1 MRTLKI
7 LVFLLLMPMLIWAQT
22 LTLEDCHRL
31 AQENYPLIKR
41 YSLIEQTTDY
51 TLANIS
57 KGWLPQLSATAQ
69 ATLQSDVMSFP
80 DAMKG
85 VFAQTGQELKGLS
98 KSQYRVGLDINQIV
112 FDGGSISNQREVARL
127 QGDMQA
133 AQNEVD
139 LYAIHQRVNDIY
151 FSILLTDERLKV
163 NDDLQTLLEA
173 NLNKLNSML
182 TNGLAMESDV
192 SSMKAE
198 QLKAR
203 QQRTELNATRK
214 SLCRM
219 LALLCGKE
227 EINIKNESQ
236 TARMNDQWSM
246 VNGQLIN
253 RPELRLLDTQ
263 LRLAD
268 AQEKLLDTSLL
279 PRMSL
284 FAQGYYGYPGYNT
297 FEDMFSRKWS
307 LNGLIGARI
316 TWNISQFYTNK
327 GEKAKL
333 QLQRQQTEVARE
345 TFLFNNNLQ
354 QVQQNEEIDK
364 YRQLME
370 DDTNIVNLR
379 EEVRKAAESKLAHG
393 IIDTNSLLQEINREN
408 QARIELATHEVMM
421 LQQIENLKYTL
432 GN

>member
-1 MRTLKI
+1 MKPLKVLI
-7 LVFLLLMPMLIWAQT
+7 ILLLCPLSLWAQT
-22 LTLEDCHRL
+22 MTLDECQRL

-41 YSLIEQTTDY
+41 YGLIEQTTGY
-51 TLANIS
+51 TLENIS
-57 KGWLPQLSATAQ
+57 KGWLPQISATAQ
-69 ATLQSDVMSFP
+69 ATIQSDVMSFP
-80 DAMKG
+80 EAMKG

-98 KSQYRVGLDINQIV
+98 KSQYRVGVDINQTI
-112 FDGGSISNQREVARL
+112 FDGGSISSQREVARL
-127 QGDMQA
+127 QGDVQS

-139 LYAIHQRVNDIY
+139 LYAIRQRVNDLY

-163 NDDLQTLLEA
+163 NDDLQTLLES
-173 NLNKLNSML
+173 NLTKLNSMFI
-182 TNGLAMESDV
+182 NGLAMESDV

-214 SLCRM
+214 SLCRT
-219 LALLCGKE
+219 LALMCGMD
-227 EINIKNESQ
+227 EIQQVSKPLNSVI
-236 TARMNDQWSM
+236 T
-246 VNGQLIN
+246 NGNN

-268 AQEKLLDTSLL
+268 AKEKLLDTSLL

-307 LNGLIGARI
+307 LNGMIGARL
-316 TWNISQFYTNK
+316 TWNMSQFYTNK

-333 QLQRQQTEVARE
+333 QLQRQQTENARE

-354 QVQQNEEIDK
+354 QVQQKEEIDK

-393 IIDTNSLLQEINREN
+393 IIDTNALLQEINREN
-408 QARIELATHEVMM
+408 QARIEFATHEIMM
-421 LQQIENLKYTL
+421 LQQIENLKNTL

>member
-1 MRTLKI
+1 MKTLKT
-7 LVFLLLMPMLIWAQT
+7 LLMLLSLPLVTLAQT
-22 LTLEDCHRL
+22 LTLDECQRL

-41 YSLIEQTTDY
+41 YGLIEQTTGY

-57 KGWLPQLSATAQ
+57 KGWLPQVSATAQ

-80 DAMKG
+80 DALKNMM
-85 VFAQTGQELKGLS
+85 AQTGQELKGLS
-98 KSQYRVGLDINQIV
+98 KSQYRVGVDINQTIY
-112 FDGGSISNQREVARL
+112 DGGSISGQRNVAKL
-127 QGDMQA
+127 QGDIQS

-139 LYAIHQRVNDIY
+139 LYAVRQRVNDIY

-163 NDDLQTLLEA
+163 NDDLQILLES
-173 NLNKLNSML
+173 NLNKLNAML
-182 TNGLAMESDV
+182 SNGLAMESDV

-198 QLKAR
+198 QLNAR
-203 QQRTELNATRK
+203 QHRTELNATRK

-219 LALLCGKE
+219 LAMLCGKD
-227 EINIKNESQ
+227 EILLVTKPLNSIISQ
-236 TARMNDQWSM
+236 GN
-246 VNGQLIN
+246 N
-253 RPELRLLDTQ
+253 RPELKLLDTQ

-279 PRMSL
+279 PRMSI

-307 LNGLIGARI
+307 LNGLIGARL

-333 QLQRQQTEVARE
+333 QLQRQQTENARE

-370 DDTNIVNLR
+370 DDANIVSLR
-379 EEVRKAAESKLAHG
+379 EEVRKAAESKLANG
-393 IIDTNSLLQEINREN
+393 IIDTNALLQEINREN

-421 LQQIENLKYTL
+421 LQQIENLKYTT

>member
-1 MRTLKI
+1 MKTLKT
-7 LVFLLLMPMLIWAQT
+7 LLMLLSLPLVTLAQT
-22 LTLEDCHRL
+22 LTLDECQRL

-41 YSLIEQTTDY
+41 YGLIEQTTGY

-57 KGWLPQLSATAQ
+57 KGWLPQVSATAQ

-80 DAMKG
+80 DALKNMM
-85 VFAQTGQELKGLS
+85 AQTGQELKGLS
-98 KSQYRVGLDINQIV
+98 KSQYRVDINQTIY
-112 FDGGSISNQREVARL
+112 DGGSISGQRNVAKL
-127 QGDMQA
+127 QGDIQS

-139 LYAIHQRVNDIY
+139 LYAVRQRVNDIY

-163 NDDLQTLLEA
+163 NDDLQILLES
-173 NLNKLNSML
+173 NLNKLNAML
-182 TNGLAMESDV
+182 SNGLAMESDV

-198 QLKAR
+198 QLNAR

-219 LALLCGKE
+219 LAMLCGKD
-227 EINIKNESQ
+227 EILLVTKPLNSIISQ
-236 TARMNDQWSM
+236 GN
-246 VNGQLIN
+246 N
-253 RPELRLLDTQ
+253 RPELKLLDTQ

-279 PRMSL
+279 PRMSI

-307 LNGLIGARI
+307 LNGLIGARL

-333 QLQRQQTEVARE
+333 QLQRQQTENARE

-370 DDTNIVNLR
+370 DDANIVSLR
-379 EEVRKAAESKLAHG
+379 EEVRKAAESKLANG
-393 IIDTNSLLQEINREN
+393 IIDTNALLQEINREN

-421 LQQIENLKYTL
+421 LQQIENLKYTT

>member
-1 MRTLKI
+1 MKPLKVLI
-7 LVFLLLMPMLIWAQT
+7 ILLLCPLSLWAQT
-22 LTLEDCHRL
+22 MTLDECQRL

-41 YSLIEQTTDY
+41 YGLIEQTTGY
-51 TLANIS
+51 TLENIS
-57 KGWLPQLSATAQ
+57 KGWLPQISATAQ
-69 ATLQSDVMSFP
+69 ATIQSDVMSFP
-80 DAMKG
+80 EAMKG

-98 KSQYRVGLDINQIV
+98 KSQYRVGVDINQTI
-112 FDGGSISNQREVARL
+112 FDGGSISSQREVARL
-127 QGDMQA
+127 QGDVQS

-139 LYAIHQRVNDIY
+139 LYAIRQRVNDLY

-163 NDDLQTLLEA
+163 NDDLQTLLES
-173 NLNKLNSML
+173 NLTKLNSMFI
-182 TNGLAMESDV
+182 NGLAMESDV

-214 SLCRM
+214 SLCRT
-219 LALLCGKE
+219 LALMCGMD
-227 EINIKNESQ
+227 EIQQVSKPLNSVI
-236 TARMNDQWSM
+236 T
-246 VNGQLIN
+246 NGNN

-268 AQEKLLDTSLL
+268 AKEKLLDTSLL

-307 LNGLIGARI
+307 LNGMIGARL
-316 TWNISQFYTNK
+316 TWNMSQFYTNK

-333 QLQRQQTEVARE
+333 QLQRQQTENARE

-393 IIDTNSLLQEINREN
+393 IIDTNALLQEINREN
-408 QARIELATHEVMM
+408 QARIEFATHEIMM
-421 LQQIENLKYTL
+421 LQQIENLKNTL

>member
-1 MRTLKI
+1 MKTLKT
-7 LVFLLLMPMLIWAQT
+7 LLMLLSLPLVTLAQT
-22 LTLEDCHRL
+22 LTLDECQRL

-41 YSLIEQTTDY
+41 YGLIEQTTGY

-57 KGWLPQLSATAQ
+57 KGWLPQVSATAQ

-80 DAMKG
+80 DALKNMM
-85 VFAQTGQELKGLS
+85 AQTGQELNGLS
-98 KSQYRVGLDINQIV
+98 KSQYRVGVDINQTIY
-112 FDGGSISNQREVARL
+112 DGGSISGQRNVAKL
-127 QGDMQA
+127 QGDIQS

-139 LYAIHQRVNDIY
+139 LYAVRQRVNDIY

-163 NDDLQTLLEA
+163 NDDLQILLES
-173 NLNKLNSML
+173 NLNKLNAML
-182 TNGLAMESDV
+182 SNGLAMESDV

-198 QLKAR
+198 QLNAR

-219 LALLCGKE
+219 LAMLCGKD
-227 EINIKNESQ
+227 EILLVTKPLNSIISQ
-236 TARMNDQWSM
+236 GN
-246 VNGQLIN
+246 N
-253 RPELRLLDTQ
+253 RPELKLLDTQ

-279 PRMSL
+279 PRMSI

-307 LNGLIGARI
+307 LNGLIGARL

-333 QLQRQQTEVARE
+333 QLQRQQTENARE
-345 TFLFNNNLQ
+345 TFLFNNSLQ

-370 DDTNIVNLR
+370 DDANIVSLR
-379 EEVRKAAESKLAHG
+379 EEVRKAAESKLANG
-393 IIDTNSLLQEINREN
+393 IIDTNALLQDINREN

-421 LQQIENLKYTL
+421 LQQIENLKYTT

>member
-1 MRTLKI
+1 MKTLKT
-7 LVFLLLMPMLIWAQT
+7 LLMLLSLPLVTLAQT
-22 LTLEDCHRL
+22 LTLDECQRL

-41 YSLIEQTTDY
+41 YGLIEQTTGY

-57 KGWLPQLSATAQ
+57 KGWLPQVSATAQ

-80 DAMKG
+80 DALKNMM
-85 VFAQTGQELKGLS
+85 AQTGQDLKGLS
-98 KSQYRVGLDINQIV
+98 KSQYRVGVDINQTIY
-112 FDGGSISNQREVARL
+112 DGGSISGQRNVAKL
-127 QGDMQA
+127 KGDIQS

-139 LYAIHQRVNDIY
+139 LYAVRQRVNEIY

-163 NDDLQTLLEA
+163 NDDLQILLES
-173 NLNKLNSML
+173 NLNKLNAML
-182 TNGLAMESDV
+182 SNGLAMESDV

-198 QLKAR
+198 QLNAR

-219 LALLCGKE
+219 LAMLCGKD
-227 EINIKNESQ
+227 EILQVTKPLNSIISQ
-236 TARMNDQWSM
+236 GN
-246 VNGQLIN
+246 N

-279 PRMSL
+279 PRMSI

-307 LNGLIGARI
+307 LNGLIGARL

-333 QLQRQQTEVARE
+333 HLQRQQTENARE

-370 DDTNIVNLR
+370 DDANIVSLR
-379 EEVRKAAESKLAHG
+379 EEVRKAAESKLTNG
-393 IIDTNSLLQEINREN
+393 IIDTNALLQEINREN

-421 LQQIENLKYTL
+421 LQQIENLKYTT

>member
-1 MRTLKI
+1 VTL
-7 LVFLLLMPMLIWAQT
+7 AQT
-22 LTLEDCHRL
+22 LTLDECQRL

-41 YSLIEQTTDY
+41 YGLIEQTTGY

-57 KGWLPQLSATAQ
+57 KGWLPQVSATAQ

-80 DAMKG
+80 DALKNMM
-85 VFAQTGQELKGLS
+85 AQTGQELKGLS
-98 KSQYRVGLDINQIV
+98 KSQYRVGVDINQTIY
-112 FDGGSISNQREVARL
+112 DGGSISGQRNVAKL
-127 QGDMQA
+127 QGDIQS

-139 LYAIHQRVNDIY
+139 LYAVRQRVNDIY

-163 NDDLQTLLEA
+163 NDDLQILLES
-173 NLNKLNSML
+173 NLNKLNAML
-182 TNGLAMESDV
+182 SNGLAMESDV

-198 QLKAR
+198 QLNAR

-219 LALLCGKE
+219 LAMLCGKD
-227 EINIKNESQ
+227 EILLVTKPLNSIISQ
-236 TARMNDQWSM
+236 GN
-246 VNGQLIN
+246 N
-253 RPELRLLDTQ
+253 RPELKLLDTQ

-279 PRMSL
+279 PRMSI

-307 LNGLIGARI
+307 LNGLIGARL

-333 QLQRQQTEVARE
+333 QLQRQQTENARE

-370 DDTNIVNLR
+370 DDANIVSLR
-379 EEVRKAAESKLAHG
+379 EEVRKAAESKLANG
-393 IIDTNSLLQEINREN
+393 IIDTNALLQEINREN

-421 LQQIENLKYTL
+421 LQQIENLKYTT

>member
-1 MRTLKI
+1 MKPLKVLI
-7 LVFLLLMPMLIWAQT
+7 ILLLCPLSLWAQT
-22 LTLEDCHRL
+22 MTLDECQRL

-41 YSLIEQTTDY
+41 YGLIEQTTGY
-51 TLANIS
+51 TLENIS
-57 KGWLPQLSATAQ
+57 KGWLPQISATAQ
-69 ATLQSDVMSFP
+69 ATIQSDVMSFP
-80 DAMKG
+80 EAMRG

-98 KSQYRVGLDINQIV
+98 KSQYRVGVDINQTI
-112 FDGGSISNQREVARL
+112 FDGGSISSQREVARL
-127 QGDMQA
+127 QGDVQS

-139 LYAIHQRVNDIY
+139 LYAIRQRVNDLY

-163 NDDLQTLLEA
+163 NDDFQTLLES
-173 NLNKLNSML
+173 NLTKLNSMFI
-182 TNGLAMESDV
+182 NGLAMESDV

-214 SLCRM
+214 SLCRT
-219 LALLCGKE
+219 LALMCGMD
-227 EINIKNESQ
+227 EIQQVSKPLNSVI
-236 TARMNDQWSM
+236 T
-246 VNGQLIN
+246 NGNN

-268 AQEKLLDTSLL
+268 AKEKLLDTSLL

-307 LNGLIGARI
+307 LNGMIGARL
-316 TWNISQFYTNK
+316 TWNMSQFYTNK

-333 QLQRQQTEVARE
+333 QLQRQQTENARE

-393 IIDTNSLLQEINREN
+393 IIDTNALLQEINREN
-408 QARIELATHEVMM
+408 QARIEFATHEIMM
-421 LQQIENLKYTL
+421 LQQIENLKNTL

>member
-1 MRTLKI
+1 MKPLKVLI
-7 LVFLLLMPMLIWAQT
+7 ILLLCPLSLWAQT
-22 LTLEDCHRL
+22 MTLDECQRL

-41 YSLIEQTTDY
+41 YGLIEHTTGY
-51 TLANIS
+51 TLENIS
-57 KGWLPQLSATAQ
+57 KGWLPQISATAQ
-69 ATLQSDVMSFP
+69 ATIQSDVMSFP
-80 DAMKG
+80 EAMKG

-98 KSQYRVGLDINQIV
+98 KSQYRVGVDINQTI
-112 FDGGSISNQREVARL
+112 FDGGSISSQREVARL
-127 QGDMQA
+127 QGDVQS

-139 LYAIHQRVNDIY
+139 LYAIRQRVNDLY

-163 NDDLQTLLEA
+163 NDDFQTLLES
-173 NLNKLNSML
+173 NLTKLNSMFI
-182 TNGLAMESDV
+182 NGLAMESDV

-214 SLCRM
+214 SLCRT
-219 LALLCGKE
+219 LALMCGMD
-227 EINIKNESQ
+227 EIQQVSKPLNSVI
-236 TARMNDQWSM
+236 T
-246 VNGQLIN
+246 NGNN

-268 AQEKLLDTSLL
+268 AKEKLLDTSLL

-307 LNGLIGARI
+307 LNGMIGARL
-316 TWNISQFYTNK
+316 TWNMSQFYTNK

-333 QLQRQQTEVARE
+333 QLQRQQTENARE

-393 IIDTNSLLQEINREN
+393 IIDTNALLQEINREN
-408 QARIELATHEVMM
+408 QARIEFATHEIMM
-421 LQQIENLKYTL
+421 LQQIENLKNTL

>member
-1 MRTLKI
+1 MKPLKVLI
-7 LVFLLLMPMLIWAQT
+7 ILLLCPLYLWAQT
-22 LTLEDCHRL
+22 MTLDECQRL

-41 YSLIEQTTDY
+41 YGLIEQTTGY
-51 TLANIS
+51 TLENIS
-57 KGWLPQLSATAQ
+57 KGWLPQISATAQ
-69 ATLQSDVMSFP
+69 ATIQSDVMSFP

-98 KSQYRVGLDINQIV
+98 KSQYRVGVDINQTI
-112 FDGGSISNQREVARL
+112 FDGGSISSQRDVARL
-127 QGDMQA
+127 QGDVQSA
-133 AQNEVD
+133 RNEVD
-139 LYAIHQRVNDIY
+139 LYAIRQRVNDLY
-151 FSILLTDERLKV
+151 FSILLTDECLKV
-163 NDDLQTLLEA
+163 NDDFQTLLES
-173 NLNKLNSML
+173 NLTKLNSMFI
-182 TNGLAMESDV
+182 NGFAMESDV

-214 SLCRM
+214 SLCRT
-219 LALLCGKE
+219 LALMCGMD
-227 EINIKNESQ
+227 EIQQVSKPLNSVISQ
-236 TARMNDQWSM
+236 GN
-246 VNGQLIN
+246 N

-307 LNGLIGARI
+307 LNGMIGARL

-333 QLQRQQTEVARE
+333 QLQRQQTENARE

-393 IIDTNSLLQEINREN
+393 IIDTNALLQEINREN
-408 QARIELATHEVMM
+408 QARIELATHEIMM
-421 LQQIENLKYTL
+421 LQQIENLKNTL

>member
-1 MRTLKI
+1 MKTLKT
-7 LVFLLLMPMLIWAQT
+7 LLMLLSLPLVTLAQT
-22 LTLEDCHRL
+22 LTLDECQRL

-41 YSLIEQTTDY
+41 YGLIEQTTGY

-57 KGWLPQLSATAQ
+57 KGWLPQVSATAQ

-80 DAMKG
+80 DALKNMM
-85 VFAQTGQELKGLS
+85 AQTGQELKGLS
-98 KSQYRVGLDINQIV
+98 KSQYRVGVDINQTIY
-112 FDGGSISNQREVARL
+112 DGGSISGQRNVAKL
-127 QGDMQA
+127 QGDIQS

-139 LYAIHQRVNDIY
+139 LYAVRQRVNDIY

-163 NDDLQTLLEA
+163 NDDLQILLES
-173 NLNKLNSML
+173 NLNKLNAML
-182 TNGLAMESDV
+182 SNGLAMESDV

-198 QLKAR
+198 QLNAR

-219 LALLCGKE
+219 LAMLCGKD
-227 EINIKNESQ
+227 EILLVTKPLNSIISQ
-236 TARMNDQWSM
+236 GN
-246 VNGQLIN
+246 N
-253 RPELRLLDTQ
+253 RPELKLLDTQ

-279 PRMSL
+279 PRMSI

-307 LNGLIGARI
+307 LNGLIGARL

-333 QLQRQQTEVARE
+333 QLQRQQTENARE

-370 DDTNIVNLR
+370 DDANIVSLR
-379 EEVRKAAESKLAHG
+379 EEVRKAAESKLANG
-393 IIDTNSLLQEINREN
+393 IIDTNALLQEINREN

-421 LQQIENLKYTL
+421 LQQIENLKYTT

>member
-1 MRTLKI
+1 MKPLKVLI
-7 LVFLLLMPMLIWAQT
+7 ILLLCPLSLWAQT
-22 LTLEDCHRL
+22 MTLDECQRL

-41 YSLIEQTTDY
+41 YGLIEHTTGY
-51 TLANIS
+51 TLENIS
-57 KGWLPQLSATAQ
+57 KGWLPQISATAQ
-69 ATLQSDVMSFP
+69 ATIQSDVMSFP
-80 DAMKG
+80 EAMKG

-98 KSQYRVGLDINQIV
+98 KSQYRVGVDINQTI
-112 FDGGSISNQREVARL
+112 FDGGSISSQREVARL
-127 QGDMQA
+127 QGDVQS

-139 LYAIHQRVNDIY
+139 LYAIRQRVNDLY

-163 NDDLQTLLEA
+163 NDDFQTLLES
-173 NLNKLNSML
+173 NLTKLNSMFI
-182 TNGLAMESDV
+182 NGLAMESDV

-203 QQRTELNATRK
+203 QQRTELNATRN
-214 SLCRM
+214 SLCRT
-219 LALLCGKE
+219 LALMCGMD
-227 EINIKNESQ
+227 EIQQVSKPLNSVI
-236 TARMNDQWSM
+236 T
-246 VNGQLIN
+246 NGNN

-268 AQEKLLDTSLL
+268 AKEKLLDTSLL

-307 LNGLIGARI
+307 LNGMIGARL
-316 TWNISQFYTNK
+316 TWNMSQFYTNK

-333 QLQRQQTEVARE
+333 QLQRQQTENARE

-393 IIDTNSLLQEINREN
+393 IIDTNALLQEINREN
-408 QARIELATHEVMM
+408 QARIEFATHEIMM
-421 LQQIENLKYTL
+421 LQQIENLKNTL

>member
-1 MRTLKI
+1 MKPLKVLI
-7 LVFLLLMPMLIWAQT
+7 ILLLCPLSLWAQT
-22 LTLEDCHRL
+22 MTLDECQRL

-41 YSLIEQTTDY
+41 YGLIEQTTGY
-51 TLANIS
+51 TLENIS
-57 KGWLPQLSATAQ
+57 KGWLPQISATAQ
-69 ATLQSDVMSFP
+69 ATIQSDVMSFP
-80 DAMKG
+80 EAMKG

-98 KSQYRVGLDINQIV
+98 KSQYRVGVDINQTI
-112 FDGGSISNQREVARL
+112 FDGGSISSQREVARL
-127 QGDMQA
+127 QGDVQS

-139 LYAIHQRVNDIY
+139 LYAIRQRVNDLY

-163 NDDLQTLLEA
+163 NDDLQMLLES
-173 NLNKLNSML
+173 NLTKLNSMFI
-182 TNGLAMESDV
+182 NGLAMESDV

-214 SLCRM
+214 SLCRT
-219 LALLCGKE
+219 LALMCGMD
-227 EINIKNESQ
+227 EIQQVSKPLNSVI
-236 TARMNDQWSM
+236 T
-246 VNGQLIN
+246 NGNN

-268 AQEKLLDTSLL
+268 AKEKLLDTSLL

-307 LNGLIGARI
+307 LNGMIGARL
-316 TWNISQFYTNK
+316 TWNMSQFYTNK

-333 QLQRQQTEVARE
+333 QLQRQQTENARE

-393 IIDTNSLLQEINREN
+393 IIDTNALLQEINREN
-408 QARIELATHEVMM
+408 QARIEFATHEIMM
-421 LQQIENLKYTL
+421 LQQIENLKNTL

>member
-1 MRTLKI
+1 MI
-7 LVFLLLMPMLIWAQT
+7 LLLWPMLMWAQT
-22 LTLEDCHRL
+22 LTLDECQRL

-57 KGWLPQLSATAQ
+57 KGWLPQISATAQ

-80 DAMKG
+80 NAMKG

-98 KSQYRVGLDINQIV
+98 KNQYRVGIDINQTIY
-112 FDGGSISNQREVARL
+112 DGGSINSQREVARL
-127 QGDMQA
+127 QGDVQS

-139 LYAIHQRVNDIY
+139 LYAMRQRVSDLF

-163 NDDLQTLLEA
+163 NDDLQTLLES
-173 NLNKLNSML
+173 NLTKLNSML
-182 TNGLAMESDV
+182 SYGLAMESDV

-219 LALLCGKE
+219 LALMCGVD
-227 EINIKNESQ
+227 EIDAIQSSTVNHL
-236 TARMNDQWSM
+236 M
-246 VNGQLIN
+246 VGGQSNN
-253 RPELRLLDTQ
+253 RPELMLIDQQ

-268 AQEKLLDTSLL
+268 AQEKLLDSSLL
-279 PRMSL
+279 PRLSL
-284 FAQGYYGYPGYNT
+284 FAQGFYGYPGYNT

-307 LNGLIGARI
+307 LNGMVGARLS
-316 TWNISQFYTNK
+316 WNISSFYTNK

-333 QLQRQQTEVARE
+333 QLQRQQAENARE

-354 QVQQNEEIDK
+354 QVQQNEEIAK

-370 DDTNIVNLR
+370 DDSSIVNLR
-379 EEVRKAAESKLAHG
+379 TEVRKASESKLAHG
-393 IIDTNSLLQEINREN
+393 IIDTNALLQDINREN
-408 QARIELATHEVMM
+408 QAKIELATHEVM
-421 LQQIENLKYTL
+421 LWQQIENLKYTL

>member
-1 MRTLKI
+1 MFI
-7 LVFLLLMPMLIWAQT
+7 
-22 LTLEDCHRL
+22 
-31 AQENYPLIKR
+31 
-41 YSLIEQTTDY
+41 
-51 TLANIS
+51 
-57 KGWLPQLSATAQ
+57 
-69 ATLQSDVMSFP
+69 
-80 DAMKG
+80 
-85 VFAQTGQELKGLS
+85 
-98 KSQYRVGLDINQIV
+98 
-112 FDGGSISNQREVARL
+112 
-127 QGDMQA
+127 
-133 AQNEVD
+133 
-139 LYAIHQRVNDIY
+139 
-151 FSILLTDERLKV
+151 
-163 NDDLQTLLEA
+163 
-173 NLNKLNSML
+173 
-182 TNGLAMESDV
+182 NGLAMESDV

-214 SLCRM
+214 SLCRT
-219 LALLCGKE
+219 LALMCGMD
-227 EINIKNESQ
+227 EIQQVSKPLNSVI
-236 TARMNDQWSM
+236 T
-246 VNGQLIN
+246 NGNN

-268 AQEKLLDTSLL
+268 AKEKLLDTSLL

-307 LNGLIGARI
+307 LNGMIGARF
-316 TWNISQFYTNK
+316 TWNMSQFYTNK

-333 QLQRQQTEVARE
+333 QLQRQQTENARE

-393 IIDTNSLLQEINREN
+393 IIDTNALLQEINREN
-408 QARIELATHEVMM
+408 QARIEFATHEIMM
-421 LQQIENLKYTL
+421 LQQIENLKNTL

>member
-1 MRTLKI
+1 MKPLKVLI
-7 LVFLLLMPMLIWAQT
+7 ILLLCPLSLWAQT
-22 LTLEDCHRL
+22 MTLDECQRL

-41 YSLIEQTTDY
+41 YGLIEQTTGY
-51 TLANIS
+51 TLENIS
-57 KGWLPQLSATAQ
+57 KGWLPQISATAQ
-69 ATLQSDVMSFP
+69 ATIQSDVMSFP
-80 DAMKG
+80 EAMKG

-98 KSQYRVGLDINQIV
+98 KSQYRVGVDINQTI
-112 FDGGSISNQREVARL
+112 FDGGSISSQREVARL
-127 QGDMQA
+127 QGDVQS

-139 LYAIHQRVNDIY
+139 LYAIRQRVNDLY

-163 NDDLQTLLEA
+163 NDDFQTLLES
-173 NLNKLNSML
+173 NLTKLNSMFI
-182 TNGLAMESDV
+182 NGLAMESDV

-214 SLCRM
+214 SLCRT
-219 LALLCGKE
+219 LALMCGMD
-227 EINIKNESQ
+227 EIQQVSKPLNSVI
-236 TARMNDQWSM
+236 T
-246 VNGQLIN
+246 NGNN

-268 AQEKLLDTSLL
+268 AKEKLLDTSLL

-307 LNGLIGARI
+307 LNGMIGARL
-316 TWNISQFYTNK
+316 TWNMSQFYTNK

-333 QLQRQQTEVARE
+333 QLQRQQTENARE

-393 IIDTNSLLQEINREN
+393 IIDTNALLQEINREN
-408 QARIELATHEVMM
+408 QARIEFATHEIMM
-421 LQQIENLKYTL
+421 LQQIENLKNTL

>member
-1 MRTLKI
+1 MKPLKVLI
-7 LVFLLLMPMLIWAQT
+7 ILLLCPLSLWAQT
-22 LTLEDCHRL
+22 MTLDECQRL

-41 YSLIEQTTDY
+41 YGLIEHTTGY
-51 TLANIS
+51 TLENIS
-57 KGWLPQLSATAQ
+57 KGWLPQISATAQ
-69 ATLQSDVMSFP
+69 ATIQSDVMSFP
-80 DAMKG
+80 EAMKG

-98 KSQYRVGLDINQIV
+98 KSQYRVGVDINQTI
-112 FDGGSISNQREVARL
+112 FDGGSISSQREVARL
-127 QGDMQA
+127 QGDVQS

-139 LYAIHQRVNDIY
+139 LYAIRQRVNDLY

-163 NDDLQTLLEA
+163 NDDLQTLLES
-173 NLNKLNSML
+173 NLTKLNSMFI
-182 TNGLAMESDV
+182 NGLAMESDV

-214 SLCRM
+214 SLCRT
-219 LALLCGKE
+219 LALMCGMD
-227 EINIKNESQ
+227 EIQQVSKPLNSVISQ
-236 TARMNDQWSM
+236 GN
-246 VNGQLIN
+246 N

-307 LNGLIGARI
+307 LNGMVGARL

-333 QLQRQQTEVARE
+333 QLQRQQTENARE

-393 IIDTNSLLQEINREN
+393 IIDTNALLQEINREN
-408 QARIELATHEVMM
+408 QARIEFATHEIMM
-421 LQQIENLKYTL
+421 LQQIENLKNTL

>member
-1 MRTLKI
+1 MKPLKVLI
-7 LVFLLLMPMLIWAQT
+7 ILLLCPLSLWAQT
-22 LTLEDCHRL
+22 MTLDECQRL

-41 YSLIEQTTDY
+41 YGLIEQTTGY
-51 TLANIS
+51 TLENIS
-57 KGWLPQLSATAQ
+57 KGWLPQISATAQ
-69 ATLQSDVMSFP
+69 ATIQSDVMSFP
-80 DAMKG
+80 EAMKG

-98 KSQYRVGLDINQIV
+98 KSQYRVGVDINQTI
-112 FDGGSISNQREVARL
+112 FDGGSISSQREVARL
-127 QGDMQA
+127 QGDVQS

-139 LYAIHQRVNDIY
+139 LYAIRQRVNDLY

-163 NDDLQTLLEA
+163 NDDFQTLLES
-173 NLNKLNSML
+173 NLTKLNSMFI
-182 TNGLAMESDV
+182 NGLAMESDV

-203 QQRTELNATRK
+203 QQRTELNATRN
-214 SLCRM
+214 SLCRT
-219 LALLCGKE
+219 LALMCGMD
-227 EINIKNESQ
+227 EIQQVSKPLNSVI
-236 TARMNDQWSM
+236 T
-246 VNGQLIN
+246 NGNN

-268 AQEKLLDTSLL
+268 AKEKLLDTSLL

-307 LNGLIGARI
+307 LNGMIGARL
-316 TWNISQFYTNK
+316 TWNMSQFYTNK

-333 QLQRQQTEVARE
+333 QLQRQQTENARE

-393 IIDTNSLLQEINREN
+393 IIDTNALLQEINREN
-408 QARIELATHEVMM
+408 QARIEFATHEIMM
-421 LQQIENLKYTL
+421 LQQIENLKNTL

>member
-1 MRTLKI
+1 MKPLKVLIFLLSMPI
-7 LVFLLLMPMLIWAQT
+7 LVWAQGM
-22 LTLEDCHRL
+22 TLEECQRL

-41 YSLIEQTTDY
+41 YSLIEQTTGY
-51 TLANIS
+51 TIRNIS
-57 KGWLPQLSATAQ
+57 KGWLPQVSASAQ
-69 ATLQSDVMSFP
+69 ATLQNDVMSFP
-80 DAMKG
+80 DALKG
-85 VFAQTGQELKGLS
+85 VFEQMGQELKGLS
-98 KSQYRVGLDINQIV
+98 KSQYRVGVDINQTIY
-112 FDGGSISNQREVARL
+112 DGGSISGQRNVAKL
-127 QGDMQA
+127 QGDIQS

-139 LYAIHQRVNDIY
+139 LYAVRQRVNDIY

-163 NDDLQTLLEA
+163 NDDLQILLES
-173 NLNKLNSML
+173 NLNKLNAML
-182 TNGLAMESDV
+182 SNGLAMESDV

-198 QLKAR
+198 QLNAR

-219 LALLCGKE
+219 LAMLCGKD
-227 EINIKNESQ
+227 EILLVTKPLNSIISQ
-236 TARMNDQWSM
+236 GN
-246 VNGQLIN
+246 N
-253 RPELRLLDTQ
+253 RPELKLLDTQ

-279 PRMSL
+279 PRMSI

-307 LNGLIGARI
+307 LNGLIGARL

-333 QLQRQQTEVARE
+333 QLQRQQTENARE
-345 TFLFNNNLQ
+345 TFLFNNSLQ

-370 DDTNIVNLR
+370 DDANIVSLR
-379 EEVRKAAESKLAHG
+379 EEVRKAAESKLANG
-393 IIDTNSLLQEINREN
+393 IIDTNALLQDINREN

-421 LQQIENLKYTL
+421 LQQIENLKYTT

>member
-1 MRTLKI
+1 MKPLKVLI
-7 LVFLLLMPMLIWAQT
+7 ILLLCPLSLWAQT
-22 LTLEDCHRL
+22 MTLDECQRL

-41 YSLIEQTTDY
+41 YGLIEQTTGY
-51 TLANIS
+51 TLENIS
-57 KGWLPQLSATAQ
+57 KGWLPQISATAQ
-69 ATLQSDVMSFP
+69 ATIQSDVMSFP
-80 DAMKG
+80 EAMKG

-98 KSQYRVGLDINQIV
+98 KSQYRVGVDINQTI
-112 FDGGSISNQREVARL
+112 FDGGSISSQREVARL
-127 QGDMQA
+127 QGDVQS

-139 LYAIHQRVNDIY
+139 LYAIRQRVNDLY

-163 NDDLQTLLEA
+163 NDDLQTLLES
-173 NLNKLNSML
+173 NLTKLNSMFI
-182 TNGLAMESDV
+182 NGLAMESDV

-214 SLCRM
+214 SLCRT
-219 LALLCGKE
+219 LALMCGMD
-227 EINIKNESQ
+227 EIQQVSKPLNSVISQ
-236 TARMNDQWSM
+236 GN
-246 VNGQLIN
+246 N

-307 LNGLIGARI
+307 LNGMIGARL
-316 TWNISQFYTNK
+316 TWNMSQFYTNK

-333 QLQRQQTEVARE
+333 QLQRQQTENARE

-393 IIDTNSLLQEINREN
+393 IIDTNALLQEINREN
-408 QARIELATHEVMM
+408 QARIEFATHEIMM
-421 LQQIENLKYTL
+421 LQQIENLKNTL

>member
-1 MRTLKI
+1 MKPLKVLLI
-7 LVFLLLMPMLIWAQT
+7 FLLWPMLMWAQT
-22 LTLEDCHRL
+22 LTLDECQRM

-57 KGWLPQLSATAQ
+57 KGWLPQISATAQ

-80 DAMKG
+80 NAMKG

-98 KSQYRVGLDINQIV
+98 KNQYRVGIDINQTIY
-112 FDGGSISNQREVARL
+112 DGGSINSQREVARL
-127 QGDMQA
+127 QGDVQS

-139 LYAIHQRVNDIY
+139 LYAMRQRVSDLF

-163 NDDLQTLLEA
+163 NDDLQTLLES
-173 NLNKLNSML
+173 NLTKLNSML
-182 TNGLAMESDV
+182 SYGLAMESDV

-219 LALLCGKE
+219 LALMCGVD
-227 EINIKNESQ
+227 EIDAIQSSTVNHL
-236 TARMNDQWSM
+236 M
-246 VNGQLIN
+246 VGGQSNN
-253 RPELRLLDTQ
+253 RPELRLIDQQ

-268 AQEKLLDTSLL
+268 AQEKLLDSSLL
-279 PRMSL
+279 PRLSL
-284 FAQGYYGYPGYNT
+284 FAQGFYGYPGYNT

-307 LNGLIGARI
+307 LNGMVGARLS
-316 TWNISQFYTNK
+316 WNISSFYTNK

-333 QLQRQQTEVARE
+333 QLQRQQAENARE

-354 QVQQNEEIDK
+354 QVQQNEEIAK

-370 DDTNIVNLR
+370 DDSSIVNLR
-379 EEVRKAAESKLAHG
+379 TEVRKASESKLAHG
-393 IIDTNSLLQEINREN
+393 IIDTNALLQDINREN
-408 QARIELATHEVMM
+408 QAKIELATHEVM
-421 LQQIENLKYTL
+421 LWQQIENLKYTL

>member
-1 MRTLKI
+1 MKPLKVLI
-7 LVFLLLMPMLIWAQT
+7 ILLLCPLSLWAQT
-22 LTLEDCHRL
+22 MTLDECQRL

-41 YSLIEQTTDY
+41 YGLIEHTTGY
-51 TLANIS
+51 TLENIS
-57 KGWLPQLSATAQ
+57 KGWLPQISATAQ
-69 ATLQSDVMSFP
+69 ATIQSDVMSFP
-80 DAMKG
+80 EAMKG

-98 KSQYRVGLDINQIV
+98 KSQYRVGVDINQTI
-112 FDGGSISNQREVARL
+112 FDGGSISSQREVARL
-127 QGDMQA
+127 QGNVQS

-139 LYAIHQRVNDIY
+139 LYAIRQRVNDLY

-163 NDDLQTLLEA
+163 NDDFQTLLES
-173 NLNKLNSML
+173 NLTKLNSMFI
-182 TNGLAMESDV
+182 NGLAMESDV

-214 SLCRM
+214 SLCRT
-219 LALLCGKE
+219 LALMCGMD
-227 EINIKNESQ
+227 EIQQVSKPLNSVI
-236 TARMNDQWSM
+236 T
-246 VNGQLIN
+246 NGNN

-268 AQEKLLDTSLL
+268 AKEKLLDTSLL

-307 LNGLIGARI
+307 LNGMIGARL
-316 TWNISQFYTNK
+316 TWNMSQFYTNK

-333 QLQRQQTEVARE
+333 QLQRQQTENARE

-393 IIDTNSLLQEINREN
+393 IIDTNALLQEINREN
-408 QARIELATHEVMM
+408 QARIEFATHEIMM
-421 LQQIENLKYTL
+421 LQQIENLKNTL